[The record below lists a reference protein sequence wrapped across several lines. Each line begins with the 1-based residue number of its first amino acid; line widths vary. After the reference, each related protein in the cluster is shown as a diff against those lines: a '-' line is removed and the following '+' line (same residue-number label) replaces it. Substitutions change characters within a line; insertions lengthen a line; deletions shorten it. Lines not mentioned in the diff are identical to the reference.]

1 MQDKHHLDNDF
12 DKINSLYLDYLKAL
26 NSPNNEVLLLQV
38 KEKIVVAFWKTLQ
51 KASSIT
57 PEMIEH
63 TDVLVQK
70 IYYCMDEYSD
80 FENPFGFSKYTY
92 TSIKRALGAKADS
105 EEFESKTGMHIT
117 DHENR
122 KRKRIENAYKQFKSF
137 NSQDLNAFVEYAVNH
152 LGLEK
157 TEVEEYLF
165 PKQSVSL
172 FAQSKNDDE
181 YCVADQY
188 VDSSKAI
195 DNAEIIGATEQLE
208 KQFNSIDSLWL
219 KQKEDARPLLSELL
233 TRELLADFKKNTVPS
248 SVITILN
255 KPGFICKE
263 MVEAFFNDLDYQL
276 PTQQEIGEKYGI
288 TKSAASVKLKR
299 FIEKLKE
306 R

>member
-26 NSPNNEVLLLQV
+26 ECPNNEVLLLQI

-57 PEMIEH
+57 SEMIEH

-70 IYYCMDEYSD
+70 IYYCMDECKDY
-80 FENPFGFSKYTY
+80 ENPFCFSKYTY
-92 TSIKRALGAKADS
+92 ISIKRALGSKVDT
-105 EEFESKTGMHIT
+105 EQFEIKSGMHIS
-117 DHENR
+117 DPENR
-122 KRKRIENAYKQFKSF
+122 KRKKIENAYKQFKSF
-137 NSQDLNAFVEYAVNH
+137 NSNDLNAFIDYATSH
-152 LGLEK
+152 LGFEK
-157 TEVEEYLF
+157 TDVEEYLF

-181 YCVADQY
+181 YCVADHY
-188 VDSSKAI
+188 VDTTKIQDNTEILNSAEQMQTQFKVI
-195 DNAEIIGATEQLE
+195 D
-208 KQFNSIDSLWL
+208 DLWL
-219 KQKEDARPLLSELL
+219 KQKDDARPVLSELL
-233 TRELLADFKKNTVPS
+233 TRELLADFKKNTVS
-248 SVITILN
+248 DSVIDIL
-255 KPGFICKE
+255 KHPQFVCKQ
-263 MVEAFFNDLDYQL
+263 MVESFFSDLNYQL